1 MTRRWRPSITT
12 LVALI
17 VVIPILVVSLVLAG
31 LSWFASA
38 RISEDLGQRV
48 MADAARSS
56 ATEVRDYLAAAV
68 RLSDRYAR
76 KIESGALPELP
87 TLAWERPML
96 DDLLTTPSVASICY
110 GDADGNATWLLRAP
124 GRLEVGRAERGREN
138 GAIEFVMDS
147 AKAATVGQ
155 PLRVYTYEPRS
166 RPWWALAVQSNSPRW
181 TPVYAWFAGNSADTT
196 IGTGYTRPIHR
207 PDGRL
212 RGVLVIDATL
222 GALNDFLRRL
232 DIAEQGRVF
241 IVDGQG
247 RLVAASH
254 GKVTDDKGECYAL
267 ASAPD
272 PAARAL
278 GSAVSA
284 EDLLADKTR
293 NLKLW
298 IDGAPARAR
307 ITPLRPYPGID
318 WRVIAV
324 LPESAFLAQ
333 AHAVRRD
340 AIVAGGVATAASL
353 ILGTFLARQL
363 ARPVLSMT
371 AHVKRVGAGDFDS
384 RLDLHSARE
393 LTVLSDAL
401 NAMAAGLR
409 QRMELEQSL
418 AVAMEVQ
425 KSLLPAGDPVCA
437 RLDVAGRSKYCD
449 QTGGDYY
456 DFIDVSPL
464 SASSLL
470 VAVGDVMG
478 HGIPAALVMATAR
491 AALRTTALRERG
503 LGELLTRTNRVLAAD
518 NRHNRFMTLLLLRID
533 ASSGV
538 VKWASAGHD
547 AAIVFDPLSQE
558 FRQLEGGDV
567 PLGLMPDVEYR
578 EYQSDALPTS
588 AILIIGTD
596 GVWEM
601 ANDQKQRYGKDRLRS
616 IVRENHQRPAA
627 HIAAALEADL
637 AAFRGI
643 CNAEDDVTFVII
655 KLLS

>member
-1 MTRRWRPSITT
+1 M
-12 LVALI
+12 I
-17 VVIPILVVSLVLAG
+17 VVLPILVVSLVLAG
-31 LSWFASA
+31 LSWFSSA
-38 RISEDLGQRV
+38 RISEDLGERV
-48 MADAARSS
+48 MADAARSA
-56 ATEVRDYLAAAV
+56 ATEVRDYLAGAV

-76 KIESGALPELP
+76 RIEAGALPDLP
-87 TLAWERPML
+87 TRAWERPML
-96 DDLLTTPSVASICY
+96 DDLMTTPSVASICY
-110 GDADGNATWLLRAP
+110 GDADGSATWLLRAP

-138 GAIEFVMDS
+138 GAVEFVMDPGT
-147 AKAATVGQ
+147 AATVGQ

-166 RPWWALAVQSNSPRW
+166 RPWWAVATQNNGPRW

-196 IGTGYTRPIHR
+196 IGTGYTRPIR
-207 PDGRL
+207 RADGGL

-222 GALNDFLRRL
+222 AALNDFLRRL
-232 DIAEQGRVF
+232 DIAEHGRVF

-254 GKVTDDKGECYAL
+254 GRVTDEKGECYAL
-267 ASAPD
+267 ASAPE
-272 PAARAL
+272 PAAKAL

-284 EDLLADKTR
+284 DDLLADKTR
-293 NLKLW
+293 NLKLS
-298 IDGAPARAR
+298 IAGSPARAR

-318 WRVIAV
+318 WRVIAI

-333 AHAVRRD
+333 AHAVRRG
-340 AIVAGGVATAASL
+340 AIIAGGVATVASL
-353 ILGTFLARQL
+353 VLGTLLAR
-363 ARPVLSMT
+363 RISHPVLSMT
-371 AHVKRVGAGDFDS
+371 RHVKRVGAGDFES
-384 RLDLHSARE
+384 RLDLRSAKE
-393 LTVLSDAL
+393 LAVLSEEL

-425 KSLLPAGDPVCA
+425 KSLLPAADPVSA
-437 RLDVAGRSKYCD
+437 RLDVAGRSRYCD

-491 AALRTTALRERG
+491 AALRTSALRECG
-503 LGELLTRTNRVLAAD
+503 LGELLTRTNQVLAAD

-533 ASSGV
+533 ADSGI

-547 AAIVFDPLSQE
+547 AAMVFDPQTRE

-567 PLGLMPDVEYR
+567 PLGLMQDVQYH
-578 EYQSDALPTS
+578 EYQSDAPPPS
-588 AILIIGTD
+588 ALLIIGTD

-601 ANDQKQRYGKDRLRS
+601 CNRQKQRYGKERLRTV
-616 IVRENHQRPAA
+616 VRENHQLPAA
-627 HIAAALEADL
+627 RIAAAIEADL
-637 AAFRGI
+637 AEFRGV
-643 CNAEDDVTFVII
+643 CSPEDDVTFVII
-655 KLLS
+655 KLLP